1 MAMSVSK
8 YATVETPNQLST
20 TACFDYTGVSP
31 SVAKYL
37 KGQVERIRRSASKS
51 IVEIGKDLIGAK
63 HYLSHG
69 AFLRWV
75 ESEVGVPAR
84 TAQAYMQV
92 AQWVSQKGAGVAAL
106 PPTLLYLLSA
116 PSTPEEFITS
126 VLKRVGAGEQIT
138 FQSVRKEL
146 KELRE
151 AKWDLKHNDACPEFR
166 PAEQSAHVM
175 PPRLDVT
182 TVIMEAV
189 GILARG
195 LSKAEFGK
203 VRDMMTSKS
212 VLDDPEL
219 PQKIAE
225 AFNAIQ
231 ESVEFDQKLQTQNG
245 SDHWPP
251 HPIDEVPNAVDV
263 APMQLRRSGSR
274 SRIASSA

>member
-1 MAMSVSK
+1 MSVSK
-8 YATVETPNQLST
+8 YATVEAPNQLST
-20 TACFDYTGVSP
+20 TACFDYTGVSA
-31 SVAKYL
+31 SVTKYL

-75 ESEVGVPAR
+75 ESEVGIPAR

-92 AQWVSQKGAGVAAL
+92 AQWVSQKGSGVAAL

-116 PSTPEEFITS
+116 PSTPEEFITA

-138 FQSVRKEL
+138 FQTIRREL
-146 KELRE
+146 KALRE

-166 PAEQSAHVM
+166 PAELSAQVM
-175 PPRLDVT
+175 PLKLDVAT
-182 TVIMEAV
+182 IVMEAV
-189 GILARG
+189 AILARG
-195 LSKAEFGK
+195 LSKAEFK
-203 VRDMMTSKS
+203 QVRDMMTSKP

-219 PQKIAE
+219 PQKIAV
-225 AFNAIQ
+225 AFNTIQ
-231 ESVEFDQKLQTQNG
+231 ESAEFDQKLQSQNG

-251 HPIDEVPNAVDV
+251 RAIDEVPNVVDV
-263 APMQLRRSGSR
+263 TPMGLRRSGSR

>member
-1 MAMSVSK
+1 MSVSN
-8 YATVETPNQLST
+8 YATVESANQQNT
-20 TACFDYTGVSP
+20 TVCFDYNGVSP

-75 ESEVGVPAR
+75 ESEVGLPAR

-92 AQWVSQKGAGVAAL
+92 AQWVSQKGAGVATL

-138 FQSVRKEL
+138 FQSVRREL
-146 KELRE
+146 KALRE
-151 AKWDLKHNDACPEFR
+151 AKWDPKHSDTCAEFR
-166 PAEQSAHVM
+166 PAELNAQVM
-175 PPRLDVT
+175 PLKRDVADIVT
-182 TVIMEAV
+182 EAV

-195 LSKAEFGK
+195 LSKVEFK
-203 VRDMMTSKS
+203 RVRDMMTSKP

-219 PQKIAE
+219 AQKIVV
-225 AFNAIQ
+225 AFKTIQ
-231 ESVEFDQKLQTQNG
+231 ESTELDRKLQSQNG
-245 SDHWPP
+245 SGHWTSRESNEAS
-251 HPIDEVPNAVDV
+251 DTVDV
-263 APMQLRRSGSR
+263 TPMELRRSASR

>member
-1 MAMSVSK
+1 MAMSVSN
-8 YATVETPNQLST
+8 YATVESANQQNT
-20 TACFDYTGVSP
+20 TVCFDYNGVSP

-75 ESEVGVPAR
+75 ESEVGLPAR

-92 AQWVSQKGAGVAAL
+92 AQWVSQKGVGVATL

-116 PSTPEEFITS
+116 PSTPEEFIAS

-138 FQSVRKEL
+138 FQSVRREL
-146 KELRE
+146 KALRE
-151 AKWDLKHNDACPEFR
+151 AKWDPKHNDACAEFQ
-166 PAEQSAHVM
+166 PAALNAQVM
-175 PPRLDVT
+175 PLKRDVADIVT
-182 TVIMEAV
+182 EAV

-195 LSKAEFGK
+195 LSKVEFK
-203 VRDMMTSKS
+203 RVRDMMTSKP

-219 PQKIAE
+219 AQKIVV
-225 AFNAIQ
+225 AFKTIQ
-231 ESVEFDQKLQTQNG
+231 EATELDRKLQSQNG
-245 SDHWPP
+245 SGHWTSRESNEAS
-251 HPIDEVPNAVDV
+251 DAVDV
-263 APMQLRRSGSR
+263 TPMELRRSASR